1 MYSLRFL
8 SIRKT
13 KRNEEQLVLKNQ
25 IWRLARQGFKI
36 LKRRETRSKKSDHE
50 KSLLFLLKYFLLF
63 FPLSLPIRS
72 LEAEDF
78 RRVVSWSGHCDG
90 RFPERGWHQE
100 RNWRNVFHKESSSF
114 AANWYLLMVKSRI
127 SAVWPQYS
135 DTMLPERA
143 SHNRSAPSK
152 QQVDTTEED
161 SSHCRW
167 TMPAWGNT
175 ERD

>member
-1 MYSLRFL
+1 M
-8 SIRKT
+8 
-13 KRNEEQLVLKNQ
+13 
-25 IWRLARQGFKI
+25 
-36 LKRRETRSKKSDHE
+36 
-50 KSLLFLLKYFLLF
+50 KYFLLF

-78 RRVVSWSGHCDG
+78 RLVVSWRGHCDG
-90 RFPERGWHQE
+90 RFPERGWHRE
-100 RNWRNVFHKESSSF
+100 RNWRNVFYKESSSF

-127 SAVWPQYS
+127 SAVWPWYS
-135 DTMLPERA
+135 DTMLPERP

-167 TMPAWGNT
+167 TMPACGNT
-175 ERD
+175 ERYLQKNSLIWCSLSGVSVLCMLRYYLHHDCKASIQYAESRESMLR